1 MFDPAHGAGVTAVV
15 TVVGTLVGTALSV
28 AVVLLPPETRSEVA
42 APIVA
47 QAANKGLASSSSR
60 MVAAIVA
67 QAANKGL
74 ATSRMPPRKT
84 SRLMRSVGARE

>member
-47 QAANKGLASSSSR
+47 QAANKGLA
-60 MVAAIVA
+60 
-67 QAANKGL
+67 
-74 ATSRMPPRKT
+74 PPQDVEADAECGCQGIRT
-84 SRLMRSVGARE
+84 R